1 LLLLYSIEREEWKS
15 GVQNETPETGADSMI
30 IRNLDGRVVF
40 CMGEFIQRVTL
51 AGFVCCGLVVTGC
64 GGSGETPT
72 ATADSSDGASSAD
85 AASMD
90 QAAMDSSMSDP
101 AVTGD
106 GMNDPSM
113 QASTSDS
120 MEESMD
126 ESMDD
131 QEGDAFGDT
140 SLGDGEAPSGDLDGD
155 LSLASAEM
163 EAAEAGS
170 QTGDDD
176 AAISPEMAASESGE
190 IGLSDP
196 NSDPAAM
203 SAEMDE
209 SAGNVGFGPGSE
221 AGEFGE
227 GPGGPGSNG
236 AGGSKAQEPS
246 ADSADYPAYKV
257 VMGLMQ
263 GKHDGLKGHVST
275 RGRGLIE
282 KIRSGSFTTKEKEDL
297 KKTFAQPQLVGKPRT
312 IRGSR
317 SVILNSAGQIIT
329 LVSKK
334 QGSAWKVSSISI
346 RAAKKR

>member
-1 LLLLYSIEREEWKS
+1 
-15 GVQNETPETGADSMI
+15 MI
-30 IRNLDGRVVF
+30 IRNPDGRVVF
-40 CMGEFIQRVTL
+40 CIGEFIQRVTL
-51 AGFVCCGLVVTGC
+51 AGFVCCGLVITGC

-72 ATADSSDGASSAD
+72 ATTDSSDGATSAD
-85 AASMD
+85 VAPM
-90 QAAMDSSMSDP
+90 DP
-101 AVTGD
+101 AMMDPAMTGA
-106 GMNDPSM
+106 GMDDPSM
-113 QASTSDS
+113 DDPSMDDPSMDDS
-120 MEESMD
+120 MEEP
-126 ESMDD
+126 MDD
-131 QEGDAFGDT
+131 PEGDAFGDT
-140 SLGDGEAPSGDLDGD
+140 SLGHGEDPAGDPDGD

-163 EAAEAGS
+163 EA
-170 QTGDDD
+170 
-176 AAISPEMAASESGE
+176 EMATTEVAASESGE
-190 IGLSDP
+190 ITLSDP

-203 SAEMDE
+203 SDEMAAL
-209 SAGNVGFGPGSE
+209 AGDGEFGPGSE
-221 AGEFGE
+221 GGEFEG
-227 GPGGPGSNG
+227 GPGSPGSNG
-236 AGGSKAQEPS
+236 AGGSKAQEPP
-246 ADSADYPAYKV
+246 ADSPDYPAFKV